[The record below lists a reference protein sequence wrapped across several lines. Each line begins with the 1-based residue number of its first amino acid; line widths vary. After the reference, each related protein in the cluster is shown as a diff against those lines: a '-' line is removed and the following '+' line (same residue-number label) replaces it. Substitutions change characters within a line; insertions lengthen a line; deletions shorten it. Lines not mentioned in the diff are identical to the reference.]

1 MIHRNKT
8 GWRWTATAD
17 AAALLWSQ
25 QQLRRRSQNDEEDAA
40 PRQCRRDGLAVGRR
54 ATDYTSSYEQ
64 LRDLSGALQQTREE
78 ERAHIAREL
87 HDDLGQLLATLRV
100 DLNLLMQQPMRFP
113 QAQRQLSG
121 MDELLRQAFTT
132 LRRIA
137 TDLRPAALDEG
148 GLYFAL
154 QTLQDEWGRR
164 HGIAYHLDAREEEL
178 ILDDRYSTAVFRII
192 QESLT
197 NIARHAG
204 ATEVLISV
212 RKRGQKL
219 RIYVEDNGGGI
230 APTDLAKPQS
240 FGLIGMRERVWA
252 LNGEIAIGSLADCT
266 DGHGTRIA
274 IELPL
279 PATPLAAA
287 AKATG

>member
-1 MIHRNKT
+1 M
-8 GWRWTATAD
+8 
-17 AAALLWSQ
+17 
-25 QQLRRRSQNDEEDAA
+25 
-40 PRQCRRDGLAVGRR
+40 
-54 ATDYTSSYEQ
+54 
-64 LRDLSGALQQTREE
+64 RDLSAALQLTREE

-100 DLNLLMQQPMRFP
+100 DLSLLLQQPLRSL
-113 QAQRQLSG
+113 QAQRQLHS
-121 MDELLRQAFTT
+121 MDELLQQAFTT

-148 GLYFAL
+148 GLYYAL
-154 QTLQDEWGRR
+154 QTLQEEWGRR
-164 HGIAYHLDAREEEL
+164 HGIAYHLDAREDEL
-178 ILDDRYSTAVFRII
+178 ILDDRYSTAVFRIV

-212 RKRGQKL
+212 RKRGHAL
-219 RIYVEDNGGGI
+219 RVYVEDNGTGI
-230 APTDLAKPQS
+230 APTDLDKPHS

-252 LNGEIAIGSLADCT
+252 LNGDIAIGSLADST

-279 PATPLAAA
+279 PTAPSDAIL
-287 AKATG
+287 KPTG

>member
-1 MIHRNKT
+1 MIQKSKT
-8 GWRWTATAD
+8 AWRWTATAD
-17 AAALLWSQ
+17 AAALLWSE
-25 QQLRRRSQNDEEDAA
+25 QQLRRRTQHQGGSAS
-40 PRQCRRDGLAVGRR
+40 PGHCRRDGLAVGRR
-54 ATDYTSSYEQ
+54 ASDYTSSYEQ
-64 LRDLSGALQQTREE
+64 LRDLSAALQLTREE

-100 DLNLLMQQPMRFP
+100 DLSLLLQQPLPTP
-113 QAQRQLSG
+113 QAERQLRS
-121 MDELLRQAFTT
+121 MDELLQQAFAT

-137 TDLRPAALDEG
+137 TDLRPAALDGG

-164 HGIAYHLDAREEEL
+164 HGIAYHLDAREDEL
-178 ILDDRYSTAVFRII
+178 ILDDRYSTAVFRIV

-212 RKRGQKL
+212 RKRRQTL
-219 RIYVEDNGGGI
+219 RLYVEDNGSGI
-230 APTDLAKPQS
+230 APADLTKPHS

-252 LNGEIAIGSLADCT
+252 LNGDIAIGSLADST

-279 PATPLAAA
+279 PAAAA
-287 AKATG
+287 DAKASAVG